1 MYLTTSKPTKLLKNQ
16 TTVKYNIINATISYL
31 TSLKITNQS
40 TFSNDPIRETTPM
53 NEHNVTIYN
62 VTTSLITQPISISN
76 ITYPIY
82 PITPPSFPTIKP
94 ITLTV
99 TIPSTTI
106 PTEAQKLVTKVLKLT
121 TEAPKIN
128 NTFNSTLILRSTPT
142 SLMHKDFMTPSN
154 IGANISTMTT
164 KINNKFDTTTKVVS
178 PNISV
183 TLPTLINTPS
193 STIKP
198 VIINTTIS
206 FIKLM
211 NMTIKVISTNTNVM
225 TPTSI
230 FTNSTIK
237 PAIINKIPSTTKQI
251 YPHIIIKNTLI
262 NSNESNDS
270 NVRAISRNGVI
281 IENKQIK
288 NNSTTRVPHNVNNL
302 NSSSVSKNNM
312 IVIDT
317 SHPNSNLINS
327 KYDMALENKTLS
339 LNNNSPLNTKNESAN
354 HSELKLKTF
363 RKNIELT
370 TVEVPYEKPEM
381 NYSLRSHPVENEGKW
396 VTEYAKQ
403 NGELNNVDY

>member
-1 MYLTTSKPTKLLKNQ
+1 M
-16 TTVKYNIINATISYL
+16 NATVPYL
-31 TSLKITNQS
+31 TSLKIINQS

-53 NEHNVTIYN
+53 NKHNVTIYN
-62 VTTSLITQPISISN
+62 ITTSLITQPIPISN
-76 ITYPIY
+76 ITQPIY

-94 ITLTV
+94 ITITI

-106 PTEAQKLVTKVLKLT
+106 STETQKSVTKVLKLT

-128 NTFNSTLILRSTPT
+128 NTFNSTLILPNTSTT
-142 SLMHKDFMTPSN
+142 MMHKDFVTLSN
-154 IGANISTMTT
+154 IEANISTITS
-164 KINNKFDTTTKVVS
+164 KINNKFDTTTKIVS
-178 PNISV
+178 SNISV

-225 TPTSI
+225 IPTSI
-230 FTNSTIK
+230 FTNSTIN
-237 PAIINKIPSTTKQI
+237 PTIINTTPSTTTKQI
-251 YPHIIIKNTLI
+251 YPHIIIKNTSI
-262 NSNESNDS
+262 HSNDS
-270 NVRAISRNGVI
+270 NVREISRNGVI
-281 IENKQIK
+281 IESKQTK
-288 NNSTTRVPHNVNNL
+288 NTSTTRVSHNVDNL
-302 NSSSVSKNNM
+302 NNSSVSKNNT
-312 IVIDT
+312 IVINT
-317 SHPNSNLINS
+317 LHPNSNLINS

-339 LNNNSPLNTKNESAN
+339 LNNNSALNTKNKSAN

-363 RKNIELT
+363 WKHIELT
-370 TVEVPYEKPEM
+370 TIEVPYEKPEM
-381 NYSLRSHPVENEGKW
+381 NYSLQSHPVVNKGKW